1 MKSLGELDMPNQMF
15 VIQINHEDEE
25 WNNEKCC
32 PVLDLLNPQ
41 GPLIPWSKIK
51 SIVLEL
57 ES

>member
-1 MKSLGELDMPNQMF
+1 MPNQMF